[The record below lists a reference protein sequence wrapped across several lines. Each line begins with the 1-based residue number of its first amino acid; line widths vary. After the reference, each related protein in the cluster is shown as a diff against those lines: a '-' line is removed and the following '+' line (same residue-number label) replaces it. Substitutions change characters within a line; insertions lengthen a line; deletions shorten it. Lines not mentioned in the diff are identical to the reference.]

1 MADVSNVTAG
11 KPNTS
16 GAIYCAPF
24 GTTLPTNT
32 TASLNASF
40 EDMGYAA
47 EDGVTNTNSPE
58 TEVLRAWGG
67 DVVLTVQQSKDD
79 TFKIKLIEA
88 LNDDV
93 LKVIY
98 GSTNVTSTTEGFK
111 VEATAD
117 EAEAYSWVID
127 MVMRGNTNK
136 RIVIPNAKV
145 TEVGDIV
152 YADNEAVGYEITLT
166 CMPDSS
172 GVNHYEY
179 FKESASA

>member
-16 GAIYCAPF
+16 GAIYYAAL
-24 GTTLPTNT
+24 GTTLPDDTQD
-32 TASLNASF
+32 SLSSF
-40 EDMGYAA
+40 TELGYAS
-47 EDGVTNTNSPE
+47 EDGITNTNSPE

-67 DVVLTVQQSKDD
+67 DVVLTVQNSRDD

-93 LKVIY
+93 LKAVY
-98 GSTNVTSTTEGFK
+98 GSGNVSSTTEGFK
-111 VEATAD
+111 VEVTAD
-117 EAEAYSWVID
+117 EAEANSWVID
-127 MVMRGNTNK
+127 MVMRNNTKK

-145 TEVGDIV
+145 TELGDIV

-166 CMPDSS
+166 CMPDED

-179 FKESASA
+179 FKEAASA